1 MFYGGEAE
9 PQMCNMNKNHVQ
21 MMTMPLDKALFI
33 ILQIAELVKYLHELQ
48 VVPRDLK
55 ASNILVKAADEKSP

>member
-1 MFYGGEAE
+1 VDY
-9 PQMCNMNKNHVQ
+9 
-21 MMTMPLDKALFI
+21 
-33 ILQIAELVKYLHELQ
+33 LQIAEGVKYLHEHQ

>member
-1 MFYGGEAE
+1 MQYEQEQCADDDGASWRGI
-9 PQMCNMNKNHVQ
+9 V
-21 MMTMPLDKALFI
+21 DY
-33 ILQIAELVKYLHELQ
+33 LQIAEGVKYLHEHQ